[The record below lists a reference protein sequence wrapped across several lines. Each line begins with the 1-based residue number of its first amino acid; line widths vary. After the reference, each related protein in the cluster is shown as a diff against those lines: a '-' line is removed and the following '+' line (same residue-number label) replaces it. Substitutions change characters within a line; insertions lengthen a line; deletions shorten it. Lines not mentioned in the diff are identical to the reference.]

1 MKEYDRVELINDRQ
15 EYLAAGG
22 KKGDK
27 GTILGENRL
36 GYWLVYFD
44 GEIFQDED
52 GIWSTTEI
60 DVGVKEED
68 LKVIKESDKNSIKSS
83 MSEAH
88 APPRKKDYLA
98 IVLFSCCDKFEKRD
112 LNEVLGSAT
121 DEY

>member
-15 EYLAAGG
+15 EYLDAGV

-52 GIWSTTEI
+52 GVWSTTEI

-68 LKVIKESDKNSIKSS
+68 LKIIEKN
-83 MSEAH
+83 H
-88 APPRKKDYLA
+88 
-98 IVLFSCCDKFEKRD
+98 
-112 LNEVLGSAT
+112 
-121 DEY
+121 

>member
-1 MKEYDRVELINDRQ
+1 MKEYDRVELIKDKQ
-15 EYLAAGG
+15 EYLDAGV

-68 LKVIKESDKNSIKSS
+68 LKVIWECPED
-83 MSEAH
+83 
-88 APPRKKDYLA
+88 
-98 IVLFSCCDKFEKRD
+98 
-112 LNEVLGSAT
+112 
-121 DEY
+121 